1 MKGMV
6 GRTPPLARAFVLVN
20 SCRAGTLD
28 VDWGSVNVGSLLFLP
43 WCTVYKFRPEH
54 LQAIE
59 ASIFDPLKISCY
71 RCACV
76 DPYDL
81 TKDSVLTDPEM
92 LM

>member
-1 MKGMV
+1 
-6 GRTPPLARAFVLVN
+6 
-20 SCRAGTLD
+20 
-28 VDWGSVNVGSLLFLP
+28 LFLP